1 MTEINIDGPTVTR
14 DDGTERCLVVYLD
27 GDGRVVDR
35 AAVTHGV
42 YSVPDAVE
50 SVKYLDSMAG
60 FSEHLVADAYEEQY

>member
-14 DDGTERCLVVYLD
+14 DDGT
-27 GDGRVVDR
+27 DR